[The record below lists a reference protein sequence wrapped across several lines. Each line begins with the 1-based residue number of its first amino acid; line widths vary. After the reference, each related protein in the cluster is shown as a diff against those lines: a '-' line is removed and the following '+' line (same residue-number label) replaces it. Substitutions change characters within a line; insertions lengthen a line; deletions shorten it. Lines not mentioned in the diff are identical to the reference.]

1 MAKGNSS
8 RHTRVAALL
17 AAMSVADAFVVGNTK
32 RIAAGSSRL
41 AARLRAATDGFD
53 EDAHA
58 QRERLTRTFVEGDV
72 GGIYDAY
79 ASSDDACAGEEC
91 DAESLEE
98 EDGWAELRRMAWRE
112 DHQHAYALEKR
123 DRDAA
128 RRAEEEGAE
137 DDGVEAFRARL
148 ELRWDDC
155 VTLRDIDAAEMI
167 WDS

>member
-1 MAKGNSS
+1 MFEGRFA
-8 RHTRVAALL
+8 TRALAVALF
-17 AAMSVADAFVVGNTK
+17 AAGGVDAFVPHQSSNGMALRGRRVGV
-32 RIAAGSSRL
+32 A
-41 AARLRAATDGFD
+41 AATDGFD
-53 EDAHA
+53 DAHA

>member
-112 DHQHAYALEKR
+112 DHHEDLMAVHEDHHVAP
-123 DRDAA
+123 
-128 RRAEEEGAE
+128 RR
-137 DDGVEAFRARL
+137 GVL
-148 ELRWDDC
+148 PLR
-155 VTLRDIDAAEMI
+155 
-167 WDS
+167 

>member
-8 RHTRVAALL
+8 RPTRVAVLL
-17 AAMSVADAFVVGNTK
+17 AAMSVGDAFVVGNTK

-41 AARLRAATDGFD
+41 AARLRAATGDD
-53 EDAHA
+53 DDAHA

-79 ASSDDACAGEEC
+79 ASSDHACAGEEC

-128 RRAEEEGAE
+128 RRAEEVAE

-167 WDS
+167 WDA